1 MTYQELAKEIMLII
15 NRLHQ
20 TNSMMYDVYDSVRCA
35 VKKYGVTPDEIIL
48 GTADIDYR
56 KVVLQ
61 ILIDLRY
68 ARGTDYDFEIEL
80 YRCDTDAL
88 QEITHFLEKET
99 TEFNREGST
108 LIDISCLNMQEY
120 LELIKQLEL
129 K

>member
-1 MTYQELAKEIMLII
+1 MTYQELAQEIMRIVNHL
-15 NRLHQ
+15 Q
-20 TNSMMYDVYDSVRCA
+20 ETNPMMYDMYDSVKCA
-35 VKKYGVTPDEIIL
+35 IKKYGLTPDDLLL
-48 GTADIDYR
+48 GTADADY
-56 KVVLQ
+56 KKIILQ

-80 YRCDTDAL
+80 YRCDTEAL
-88 QEITHFLEKET
+88 QQITYFLEHQT

-120 LELIKQLEL
+120 LALIKQLEL